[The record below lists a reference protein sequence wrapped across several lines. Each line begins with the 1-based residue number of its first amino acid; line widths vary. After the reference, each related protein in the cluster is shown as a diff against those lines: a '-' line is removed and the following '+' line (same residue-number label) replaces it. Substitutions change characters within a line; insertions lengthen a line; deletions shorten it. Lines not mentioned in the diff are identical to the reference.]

1 MAKTC
6 PNCGAVVG
14 DDVMFCT
21 ECGTALAAPAPVVE
35 PAPVPAP
42 QPEPVEVQPVEVQP
56 VQEVK
61 AEVKPAEPKKEEPK
75 KRDRAAEPVKT
86 AAFFW
91 LQLLFALPFIGWL
104 IALIVALAA
113 KKKSL
118 KNYATSVLIWVIVG
132 LVIAILVAV
141 GAFLF
146 YKIGLPK
153 LGIDTSA
160 GFQNTMEA
168 LIKQFLSFPVE

>member
-6 PNCGAVVG
+6 PNCGAVVS

-35 PAPVPAP
+35 HVPVPAP
-42 QPEPVEVQPVEVQP
+42 QPEPVEVQP

-61 AEVKPAEPKKEEPK
+61 AEVKPEEPK
-75 KRDRAAEPVKT
+75 KVEPKKKDRAAEPVKT

-91 LQLLFALPFIGWL
+91 LQLLFALPCIGWL

-132 LVIAILVAV
+132 LVVAILVAV
-141 GAFLF
+141 GTFLF
-146 YKIGLPK
+146 YKFGLPK

-168 LIKQFLSFPVE
+168 LIQQFLSFPAE